1 MKFIRD
7 SIHGNLKLDDF
18 EIKIIDTYPVQRL
31 RRVKQLGFSYL
42 VYPGANHSRFE
53 HSIGTLYL
61 ASSLAESLN
70 LSKEEKEIV
79 RIAAL
84 LHDIGHGPF
93 SHVSE
98 NILGYSHE
106 DLTVKV
112 IKKSVIADIL
122 REKFQVK
129 EITDVIKGK
138 GILGQMLSSELDV
151 DKMDYLLRD
160 SYYTGVAYGIIDIER
175 LISSMR
181 IEKNI
186 VLDKKGVQAAE
197 STLLARYFMYPTVYQ
212 HHTTRIAN
220 AMFGKALKKLVSDG
234 IIDPKK
240 IYRYDD
246 IDIVAICRK
255 QKNGIA
261 EDIIDRLDR
270 RNLLKIASSIKLAN
284 LSKPEKVFEID
295 DRKIRKIEEEI
306 AEDMKV
312 ENRDYVI
319 VSMPEYPRLDE
330 TKIQVVDEYNNI
342 AYLSDVSTLVKA
354 LENAKFD
361 HAEICL
367 YVPKEELS
375 KFKKFEL
382 NDYFNLE

>member
-1 MKFIRD
+1 M
-7 SIHGNLKLDDF
+7 
-18 EIKIIDTYPVQRL
+18 
-31 RRVKQLGFSYL
+31 
-42 VYPGANHSRFE
+42 
-53 HSIGTLYL
+53 YL

-181 IEKNI
+181 IEKI
-186 VLDKKGVQAAE
+186 
-197 STLLARYFMYPTVYQ
+197 
-212 HHTTRIAN
+212 
-220 AMFGKALKKLVSDG
+220 
-234 IIDPKK
+234 
-240 IYRYDD
+240 
-246 IDIVAICRK
+246 
-255 QKNGIA
+255 
-261 EDIIDRLDR
+261 
-270 RNLLKIASSIKLAN
+270 
-284 LSKPEKVFEID
+284 
-295 DRKIRKIEEEI
+295 
-306 AEDMKV
+306 
-312 ENRDYVI
+312 
-319 VSMPEYPRLDE
+319 
-330 TKIQVVDEYNNI
+330 
-342 AYLSDVSTLVKA
+342 
-354 LENAKFD
+354 
-361 HAEICL
+361 
-367 YVPKEELS
+367 
-375 KFKKFEL
+375 
-382 NDYFNLE
+382 

>member
-1 MKFIRD
+1 METNEKSEELLIKAIEEIEEKYNVEINAILHVGKLRVSDSIFMATVASKHRYEAFDAIKELIDVVKNKIGLTKKRYINKMKFIRD

-181 IEKNI
+181 IEKI
-186 VLDKKGVQAAE
+186 
-197 STLLARYFMYPTVYQ
+197 
-212 HHTTRIAN
+212 
-220 AMFGKALKKLVSDG
+220 
-234 IIDPKK
+234 
-240 IYRYDD
+240 
-246 IDIVAICRK
+246 
-255 QKNGIA
+255 
-261 EDIIDRLDR
+261 
-270 RNLLKIASSIKLAN
+270 
-284 LSKPEKVFEID
+284 
-295 DRKIRKIEEEI
+295 
-306 AEDMKV
+306 
-312 ENRDYVI
+312 
-319 VSMPEYPRLDE
+319 
-330 TKIQVVDEYNNI
+330 
-342 AYLSDVSTLVKA
+342 
-354 LENAKFD
+354 
-361 HAEICL
+361 
-367 YVPKEELS
+367 
-375 KFKKFEL
+375 
-382 NDYFNLE
+382 

>member
-261 EDIIDRLDR
+261 KDIIDRLDR